1 MKKIFDI
8 MVSLF
13 VLLLF
18 SPLLFFIAV
27 LIKVTSPGNVFYRGV
42 RTGKDNINF
51 NIYKFRTM
59 IVDADKIGGDST
71 ALNDAR
77 LTRIGRFLRKYKIDE
92 LPQFI
97 NVLKGEMS
105 LVGPRPQVSK
115 YTNLYSGDLKLILKV
130 KPGITDLASLYFLD
144 MDKVLGDGNVDKK
157 YAMEIEPI
165 KNILRLRYV
174 KQQSFFLDIRILIE
188 TFFSLIGIK
197 NITNLNVKP

>member
-8 MVSLF
+8 IVSLF
-13 VLLLF
+13 VLLLL
-18 SPLLFFIAV
+18 SPLLFLTAV
-27 LIKVTSPGNVFYRGV
+27 LIKVTSPGNIFYRGV

-77 LTRIGRFLRKYKIDE
+77 LTKIGRFLRKYKIDE

-115 YTNLYSGDLKLILKV
+115 YTDLYSGDLKLILKV

>member
-8 MVSLF
+8 IVSFF